1 MLQYPKKGVSSM
13 IQSAL
18 VSYLAPKVIKY
29 LFSTLGDWG
38 TPIAKGVGCSVIN
51 FGSEKYQQ
59 NREHVATWVRQI
71 VPGEKFDD
79 IAVKAVDGIIVFAMS
94 QIAQFVECDIAG
106 HQLSLSDSRQKE
118 VFAKA
123 ALAAGIPA
131 VVEKLS
137 NAVVSNALAALNAGE
152 AVSDA
157 R

>member
-1 MLQYPKKGVSSM
+1 M

-18 VSYLAPKVIKY
+18 ISYLAPKVIKY
-29 LFSTLGDWG
+29 LFSTLEDWG
-38 TPIAKGVGCSVIN
+38 APIAKGVGCSVIN

-79 IAVKAVDGIIVFAMS
+79 MAVKAVDGIIIFSMS
-94 QIAQFVECDIAG
+94 QIAEFVECDIAG
-106 HQLSLSDSRQKE
+106 HQLALSDFRQKE

-131 VVEKLS
+131 VVEKLTS
-137 NAVVSNALAALNAGE
+137 AVVSNALAALNSG
-152 AVSDA
+152 DA
-157 R
+157 IGDPVANAAK